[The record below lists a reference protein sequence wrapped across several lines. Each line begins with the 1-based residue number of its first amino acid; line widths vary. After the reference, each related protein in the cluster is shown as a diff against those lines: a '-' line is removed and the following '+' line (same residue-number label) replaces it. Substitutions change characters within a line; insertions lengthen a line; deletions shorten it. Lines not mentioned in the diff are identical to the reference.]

1 MTPFVIFGL
10 GAVGTFALRVGM
22 VIGEGRLAE
31 TAWLQHRVPFV
42 SPAVLAAIV
51 VSAVSMLNGQVV
63 TPSPVVLA
71 AVGIGAYA
79 VHRTGNVAA
88 ALVAGLPIYWL
99 AALIG
104 LI

>member
-10 GAVGTFALRVGM
+10 AAIGTFALRVGM
-22 VIGEGRLAE
+22 VIGEGRLAG
-31 TAWLQHRVPFV
+31 TAWLQHHVQFV

-51 VSAVSMLNGQVV
+51 VSAVSMLNGEVV
-63 TPSPVVLA
+63 MPNPVVLA
-71 AVGIGAYA
+71 AVGTGAYA

-88 ALVAGLPIYWL
+88 ALLIGLPIYWL
-99 AALIG
+99 AALVG